1 MRWWLAAPCAAV
13 AGLLSAAAFDPWS
26 VPYAMIVG
34 VALLVWVLRRQ
45 RDARVAAVLLS
56 GALYGAAF
64 MGPLIWWMNAVSSG
78 AYVALV
84 AAQVVMLAVIAVP
97 LRAALRLPGWP
108 LWGAAAWVLGEQVR
122 SGFPFSGFPWG
133 RLPIYLI

>member
-1 MRWWLAAPCAAV
+1 MLRVA
-13 AGLLSAAAFDPWS
+13 AGLALVGFGVLYLITQERGLSGVGD
-26 VPYAMIVG
+26 VG

-45 RDARVAAVLLS
+45 RDVRVAAVLLS

-84 AAQVVMLAVIAVP
+84 AAQVVMLAVIAGLCVGLAMLK
-97 LRAALRLPGWP
+97 LRMDD
-108 LWGAAAWVLGEQVR
+108 V
-122 SGFPFSGFPWG
+122 
-133 RLPIYLI
+133 